1 MLESDTLAQNQS
13 ASVSPGW
20 NDPPPLANPATTTA
34 AAHAGLTNGVANGA
48 GRLHLQRQ
56 RRPVDP
62 SVQSAENFVQLRG
75 NTSSAAN
82 LQPAQPQQQQQ
93 NHHFHHS
100 RSFPQLAAAAVNN
113 GSTPPPP
120 PLAPPMP
127 QRPPT
132 ASPLSHAGGAAAI
145 GAHPASAFTP
155 VGASA
160 TPSPPMGA
168 NSLAHHTQLFYTGGA
183 GLGAV
188 ATNAATT
195 PHLPSRQQI
204 VMPSSAAANA
214 QMSHAAAA
222 AANNNHHHQFASHAP
237 PPVPVPPPTNLL
249 ANPGAPPPPAPPI
262 QQQQN
267 TAQVLPPS
275 EFNSLS
281 TAHHL
286 QQQQLSLVASPVG
299 PPNLALSPPV
309 EMAHHQQMAPP
320 PTAALGFSA
329 VTSSSIM
336 GGASNGHQ
344 ATAAAQMLFSPPN
357 IVPLAADQQQLF
369 IAGNNG
375 FVGHGHHNPSLAAMP
390 THGAGGSLDLNNYK
404 VPVKAAGDVSLNS
417 LQLAAF
423 LTKATLLLQPG
434 PTREGIQLRFN
445 QFGEH
450 VQAGQISEACLK
462 KLNFVVD
469 AIDRHVYDEAWQFFE
484 QMVATFPGDC
494 AIGGWAHG
502 VRLLLQELRKLS
514 TSSASSMSLSSHSVV
529 PPPRSHSAGTR
540 LTH

>member
-75 NTSSAAN
+75 NTSSAN

-120 PLAPPMP
+120 PLAVPVP

-132 ASPLSHAGGAAAI
+132 ASPLSHAGGGAAI
-145 GAHPASAFTP
+145 GVHPASAFTP

-160 TPSPPMGA
+160 TPPMGA

-188 ATNAATT
+188 ATNAAATT

-204 VMPSSAAANA
+204 VMPSSTAANA
-214 QMSHAAAA
+214 QIMSHATA
-222 AANNNHHHQFASHAP
+222 AANNNHNHHQFAPHAP

-249 ANPGAPPPPAPPI
+249 ANPGAPPPPAP
-262 QQQQN
+262 QQN
-267 TAQVLPPS
+267 TTTTAQVLPPS

-281 TAHHL
+281 TAHQH
-286 QQQQLSLVASPVG
+286 SLVAPPVG

-329 VTSSSIM
+329 VTSSSII
-336 GGASNGHQ
+336 GGVSNGHQ
-344 ATAAAQMLFSPPN
+344 TTAAAQMLFSPPN

-375 FVGHGHHNPSLAAMP
+375 FVGHHGHHNPSLAAMP

-404 VPVKAAGDVSLNS
+404 VPVKAAGDVSLNG